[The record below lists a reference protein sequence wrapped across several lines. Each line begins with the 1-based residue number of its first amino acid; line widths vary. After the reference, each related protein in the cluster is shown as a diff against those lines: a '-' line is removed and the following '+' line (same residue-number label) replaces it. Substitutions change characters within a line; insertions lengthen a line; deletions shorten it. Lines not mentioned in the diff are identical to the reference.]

1 MLAHRHYSEQ
11 TVDMERV
18 LLFVLV
24 GYFVFCFLFYFYFYS
39 FFLFFS
45 LCVFFLSFLC
55 NFTNLLL
62 LWHYGIIIVGLRRHH
77 WTNMPDTGHILYN
90 KTNIA
95 KLLKLFIYLLVVF
108 FSFVCRLYCLGL
120 LIYLLLMTFELLG
133 FQNL

>member
-18 LLFVLV
+18 LFFVLV

-39 FFLFFS
+39 FFLFFFLAFFFS
-45 LCVFFLSFLC
+45 VFCVILQICFFYGIMG
-55 NFTNLLL
+55 LLL
-62 LWHYGIIIVGLRRHH
+62 LVYGAAEGQKSHH

-108 FSFVCRLYCLGL
+108 FSFVCRHY
-120 LIYLLLMTFELLG
+120 
-133 FQNL
+133 